1 MPTHPGGDCRWV
13 MESSASPVLTRPT
26 NSLARL
32 GMLPTQ
38 AMMVGEAIN
47 LGITS
52 SWKTN
57 STRVS
62 RGAPRGRG
70 RVQQLG
76 SDPGTRGSRGSLL
89 RVALTGPWKLAWRV
103 SSVRGN
109 PVREGD
115 RLHDNKENYEI

>member
-1 MPTHPGGDCRWV
+1 MPTHPGGDCRRV

-38 AMMVGEAIN
+38 AMTAGEAIN

-57 STRVS
+57 STPVPCRAA
-62 RGAPRGRG
+62 RHGAPGGLTVLGAAPGHHAVGPG
-70 RVQQLG
+70 RVETAANGDFQLG
-76 SDPGTRGSRGSLL
+76 QNGLSTAG
-89 RVALTGPWKLAWRV
+89 
-103 SSVRGN
+103 
-109 PVREGD
+109 
-115 RLHDNKENYEI
+115 